1 MMNMGINMSI
11 MKHHFSSNANENE
24 IYTYTVI
31 PKDISVDNDMKMI
44 SLSFETLLKWSFGNK
59 RSLIFKENW
68 FTVQNKKEL

>member
-31 PKDISVDNDMKMI
+31 PEDISVDNNMKMI
-44 SLSFETLLKWSFGNK
+44 SLSFETLLK
-59 RSLIFKENW
+59 
-68 FTVQNKKEL
+68 